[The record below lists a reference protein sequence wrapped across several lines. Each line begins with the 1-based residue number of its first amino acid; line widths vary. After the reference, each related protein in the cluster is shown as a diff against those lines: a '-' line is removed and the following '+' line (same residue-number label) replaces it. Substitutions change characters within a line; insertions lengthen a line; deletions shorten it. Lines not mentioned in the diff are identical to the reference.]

1 MRTGAL
7 RLIWS
12 NPKTSQNPSNL
23 KPCGEI
29 FLFGMFAQTLLLFLI
44 FDSLSKNLG
53 SASIDSVFDPCHV
66 HVIEILAHR
75 HICLA
80 FVGWAMKHDFFF
92 LTAPKNPEQNGGDFL
107 TPGTL
112 CVLRVQGL
120 DFKSTRFVLCKICSP
135 WGSIPRSYEHAP

>member
-92 LTAPKNPEQNGGDFL
+92 NCPQK
-107 TPGTL
+107 PGTERRGL
-112 CVLRVQGL
+112 SHTRHVVRTQGSGLGLQIHAFCFVQNLQSVGIDPVLRN
-120 DFKSTRFVLCKICSP
+120 D
-135 WGSIPRSYEHAP
+135 PRS